1 MVLVMAKVTVV
12 TKVLNVLLQLILLA
26 SLMGFLSFANFY
38 GVFWAAVTGVILYG
52 VNRQQRWAYFACAA
66 WALACYQLAKLGY
79 EFESVKRWVML
90 LGFLVI
96 GLAIYLHETLG
107 KKAATNN
114 TRESDHS

>member
-12 TKVLNVLLQLILLA
+12 TKVLNVLLQLILLT

-38 GVFWAAVTGVILYG
+38 CVFLAAVTGVIQYG

-90 LGFLVI
+90 IGFLVI

>member
-1 MVLVMAKVTVV
+1 MAQVTIV
-12 TKVLNVLLQLILLA
+12 TKTLNVLLQLILLV
-26 SLMGFLSFANFY
+26 SLLGFLSFGNFY
-38 GVFWAAVTGVILYG
+38 GVFWAAVTAVILYG

-79 EFESVKRWVML
+79 EFDSVKRWVMV

-107 KKAATNN
+107 KQTKANN
-114 TRESDHS
+114 ENESGPG